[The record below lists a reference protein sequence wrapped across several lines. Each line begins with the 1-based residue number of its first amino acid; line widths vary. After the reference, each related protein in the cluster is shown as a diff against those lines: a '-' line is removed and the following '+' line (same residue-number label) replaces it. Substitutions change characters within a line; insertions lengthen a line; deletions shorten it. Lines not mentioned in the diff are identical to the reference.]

1 MLNIQFKGELIEL
14 VSIDQEPYS
23 TVRMV
28 KDQFQKKKKKQI
40 LFSAS
45 DTKNKFKFTQLNFFC
60 KSNMVPGQS
69 RKASLIYLSMSLS

>member
-28 KDQFQKKKKKQI
+28 KDQFLVNDKKQI

-45 DTKNKFKFTQLNFFC
+45 DTKNKFKFTQLNFFAKAIWC
-60 KSNMVPGQS
+60 L
-69 RKASLIYLSMSLS
+69 ASLEKHP